1 MARMTD
7 RRRREL
13 AKIHIGAKQLCG
25 DDREAYEDM
34 LEAITG
40 QRSSKGLSQAGRSK
54 VLRHLRS
61 CGAKFRAPRRGS
73 ARKTGVAPEKRRLI
87 RKIDALLIDGGDRPR
102 SYAEGI
108 LKRMTRHSHRTPLE
122 WATPPQLMKLITAL
136 EYDRRRRQARGEGE
150 AA

>member
-1 MARMTD
+1 MKD
-7 RRRREL
+7 RRQREL

-40 QRSSKGLSQAGRSK
+40 ARSSKGLDQAGRTK
-54 VLRHLRS
+54 VLRHLRA
-61 CGAKFRAPRRGS
+61 CGAKFRQAKGKRP
-73 ARKTGVAPEKRRLI
+73 KVAPEKARLI
-87 RKIDALLIDGGDRPR
+87 RKIDAVLIDAGDRPR

-108 LKRMTRHSHRTPLE
+108 LQRMTKYPHRAPLE
-122 WATPPQLMKLITAL
+122 WATPPQLVKLVQAL
-136 EYDRRRRQARGEGE
+136 EIEKRRRLKRAARG